1 MRFIGASVQDEM
13 VYAQIIP
20 GDSKERVNKIA
31 SQLT

>member
-1 MRFIGASVQDEM
+1 MQDKM
-13 VYAQIIP
+13 FYAQIIP